1 MKLAFLYLSL
11 NHSSICKIIAD
22 LVACLFQKF
31 DNDGSFPQKRVPRV
45 ILMET
50 NIANK
55 RRLIGN
61 CSKKREARYL
71 ATKRAHSRR

>member
-1 MKLAFLYLSL
+1 MYVCVWL
-11 NHSSICKIIAD
+11 
-22 LVACLFQKF
+22 LVLFQKF

-45 ILMET
+45 IVMET

-55 RRLIGN
+55 RRLVGN

-71 ATKRAHSRR
+71 AT

>member
-1 MKLAFLYLSL
+1 MYVCIWL
-11 NHSSICKIIAD
+11 
-22 LVACLFQKF
+22 LVLFQKF

-45 ILMET
+45 IVMET

-55 RRLIGN
+55 RRLVGN